1 MKKLVFIKL
10 SLLLF
15 PLVVL
20 AQTNDLFISEYVE
33 GTSNN
38 KAIEIY
44 NGTGVTIDLSAYVVE
59 TYATSA
65 SYSLQL
71 TGTLA
76 NNATIVIAN
85 PGASFVNQPYVTFT
99 SDITFY
105 NGDDAIVLK
114 KNGFVIDSFGQKG
127 VDPGVNWSSN
137 GVATSEQTLR
147 RKATICTGDA
157 NPDDAFDPSLE
168 WESYPQ
174 NTFDGLGS
182 HTVSGCSGSGN
193 PTCPVPSNVQ
203 VSNVTASSGLLSWGP
218 VAEATNGY
226 VLGFKANSTPT
237 YTQQTTTSTQFT
249 WSSLSSGTLYQYQL
263 QSDCGNGNRSAVVSG
278 SFQTIT
284 LGTKAVIRLRDPY
297 GLYLADQKMSHI
309 FKEADGQITIPIE
322 VISAGTLPFT
332 LSLTVNAGNAT
343 NGQDYVLGSV
353 AVPAGTAGTLQFP
366 ISLSQDGD
374 DAEGVEYA
382 NLSLNA
388 TEATIQTPNN
398 FTLWIK
404 DRAIPK
410 VTLFA
415 GQYGET
421 LKLSVRDAFTCLN
434 DGISYSAARPLI
446 YRYVEPV
453 NQQICGF
460 YDNYC
465 INVPFGSDGNAAAT
479 GNGMNMEHIWPQS
492 MGAGSDPMQ
501 SDMHHLRPTLS
512 SVNSARS
519 NYPFAELPDVVSSW
533 YQGTSSQS
541 AVPAN
546 PDMWSQRYNSEW
558 EPRKAVRGDVSR
570 AAFYFFTM
578 YSAAST
584 SFFAN
589 SQDAIIKWTDMDPV
603 DEVEFDRSLRVAA
616 FQCYQPNPIILDPS
630 VMGRVLNLATTKEE
644 DTVPDGV
651 FELTETFPNPASRW
665 IQVAYRLH
673 QPARVQFELFDML
686 GRKVQETDIAFQ
698 SSGSF
703 QQTVDTSTLSSG
715 RYVLR
720 AISGPQ
726 AIIRLV
732 TVIN

>member
-1 MKKLVFIKL
+1 MKKIAFIKL
-10 SLLLF
+10 CFFLF
-15 PLVVL
+15 PLAVF

-44 NGTGVTIDLSAYVVE
+44 NGTGTTIDLSAYVVE

-85 PGASFVNQPYVTFT
+85 PGASFVNQAYVTVT

-127 VDPGVNWSSN
+127 VDPGVNWSNN

-193 PTCPVPSNVQ
+193 PTCPVPTNVQ
-203 VSNVTASSGLLSWGP
+203 VSNVTANSGLLSWLAVP
-218 VAEATNGY
+218 EASGGY
-226 VLGFKANSTPT
+226 VVGFKANSTPT
-237 YTQQTTTSTQFT
+237 YTQQTTTATQVS

-278 SFQTIT
+278 SFQTVT

-297 GLYLADQKMSHI
+297 GLYLSDQKMSHI
-309 FKEADGQITIPIE
+309 FKEADGQITIPVE
-322 VISAGTLPFT
+322 VVTAGTLAFT
-332 LSLTVNAGNAT
+332 LTMTVNSGSAT
-343 NGQDYVLGSV
+343 QGQDYTLGSLQ
-353 AVPAGTAGTLQFP
+353 VPSGTAGTLQFP
-366 ISLSQDGD
+366 ISLSQDAN
-374 DAEGVEYA
+374 DAEGVEYV

-404 DRAIPK
+404 DRAIPR

-415 GQYGET
+415 GQTGEA
-421 LKLSVRDAFTCLN
+421 LKLSVRDAFACLN

-465 INVPFGSDGNAAAT
+465 ISVPFGSDGNAAAT

-512 SVNSARS
+512 GVNSARS
-519 NYPFAELPDVVSSW
+519 NYPFAELPDVVSTW
-533 YQGTSSQS
+533 YQGTSSQT

-546 PDMWSQRYNSEW
+546 PDMWSQRYNSAW

-584 SFFAN
+584 SFFAS
-589 SQDAIIKWTDMDPV
+589 SQDAIIKWMEVDPV
-603 DEVEFDRSLRVAA
+603 DELEFDRSLRVAA

-630 VMGRVLNLATTKEE
+630 VMGRVLNLATTREQE
-644 DTVPDGV
+644 GVPGGA
-651 FELTETFPNPASRW
+651 FELTDAFPNPASRL

-673 QPARVQFELFDML
+673 QPGRVQFELFDML
-686 GRKVQETDIAFQ
+686 GRKVQETGVAFQ
-698 SSGSF
+698 SAGSF
-703 QQTVDTSTLSSG
+703 QQTVVTAALASG
-715 RYVLR
+715 QYVLR
-720 AISGPQ
+720 ATSGPQ
-726 AIIRLV
+726 VMTRLV